1 MATGDRIDIVAPHR
15 FVTENGTPQLFP
27 LRTVGAVVGFPLVKQ
42 DNSGFWFTTRVPT
55 NGTPLSTGLT
65 FQLLLV
71 DDPSNSDPGKVVRL
85 GVTVKKLASTTD
97 DLTSTGV
104 GTETVGTATMNATS
118 GVVTALSLA
127 VTTANADAPSAGD
140 LLLVRIRRTGTNAS
154 DTHKGVVL
162 VAQVTVSDT

>member
-1 MATGDRIDIVAPHR
+1 MATGDRIDIVPPQR
-15 FVTENGTPQLFP
+15 FVPEVGQPTDIR
-27 LRTVGAVVGFPLVKQ
+27 LRPSGVFLGFPMA
-42 DNSGFWFTTRVPT
+42 DADGGFNFLTRVPN

-71 DDPSNSDPGKVVRL
+71 DDPNNSDAGKVARF
-85 GVTVKKLASTTD
+85 GVTVKKIASGTD
-97 DLTSTGV
+97 DLTATGA
-104 GTETVGTATMNATS
+104 GTETAGNATMPSTAGV
-118 GVVTALSLA
+118 GVVLSLA

-140 LLLVRIRRTGTNAS
+140 LLLVRIRRIASNAA